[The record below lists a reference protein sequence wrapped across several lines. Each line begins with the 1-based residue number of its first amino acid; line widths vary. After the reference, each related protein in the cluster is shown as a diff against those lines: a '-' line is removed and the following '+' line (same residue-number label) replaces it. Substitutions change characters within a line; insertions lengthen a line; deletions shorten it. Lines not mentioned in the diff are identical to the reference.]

1 MVQYLAGIWLLT
13 ARVFAE
19 VCPAVKAVAV
29 FRQQH
34 YITIAILHDVPSR
47 SLGIGRSQGDTH
59 AKQEVR
65 NCRGGSPYC
74 RHQVDTDLPSLRV
87 LLSMI
92 PSAVIRAM
100 YNSPSNRGHW
110 NCYYGQAATCYNKI

>member
-1 MVQYLAGIWLLT
+1 MAINR
-13 ARVFAE
+13 ARVCGSLSRRKRCCS
-19 VCPAVKAVAV
+19 VPPAD
-29 FRQQH
+29 

-110 NCYYGQAATCYNKI
+110 NCYYG